1 MIKKLMATIK
11 QHWIK
16 ITVSLLTGLLI
27 GGGGMYIIEQ
37 RQVNFWRNKYIAES
51 NKADSLRNQA
61 EKLTKEHNILV
72 EQNSKMKDDLGVT
85 ILSSIRSNFYD
96 LKALKSENYNTQMYY
111 NQEEYKS
118 NLVPKSIGDKW
129 EINIFSDQYK
139 SELRRLMDSIYK
151 AKQQEK

>member
-72 EQNSKMKDDLGVT
+72 EQNSKMKTLKKLPG
-85 ILSSIRSNFYD
+85 FY
-96 LKALKSENYNTQMYY
+96 
-111 NQEEYKS
+111 
-118 NLVPKSIGDKW
+118 
-129 EINIFSDQYK
+129 
-139 SELRRLMDSIYK
+139 
-151 AKQQEK
+151 